1 MSDSKQQDEHK
12 TVENG
17 DGQSEK
23 SKEKRLGEYIHLLK
37 GDKCSAKSRMTRLL
51 NNMAAIVYEASDENT
66 DVGGLLLHINKQKEE
81 TLEIMNQLEK
91 VYEETGDNKN
101 AMKVGDE
108 ADALVD
114 QVEKETSSARLILM
128 SARKQRSSLR
138 HGKKVKDMKKQ
149 EEAAKQSTE
158 KDKQMEANIQKE
170 QSEVG
175 EQERQLQA
183 AKEVAGKSCQDLSSS
198 DEEIQEIESNKQKD
212 KQSKTIQ
219 HQAQLERIRIS
230 VFSGNKM
237 DFQRWHAAF
246 TSCVDS
252 TSLSSQF
259 KMLRL
264 ESCLTG
270 EAADTIRG
278 LGYSAEEYEAAKA
291 PLVRKYGGSR
301 RQVQSYLEE
310 LKKLKPI
317 EENNSKELERFAD
330 ILERA
335 VITLKE
341 NGCESDLESGTLHTI
356 ILEKIPECLLAQYYR
371 WIKENHYKDS
381 LEKLKDWVLEEAE
394 YQMQATEI
402 KRRISLDGERRREK
416 KYVNR

>member
-1 MSDSKQQDEHK
+1 
-12 TVENG
+12 
-17 DGQSEK
+17 
-23 SKEKRLGEYIHLLK
+23 
-37 GDKCSAKSRMTRLL
+37 
-51 NNMAAIVYEASDENT
+51 MAAIVYEASDENAE
-66 DVGGLLLHINKQKEE
+66 VRGLLLRIEEQKEE

-91 VYEETGDNKN
+91 VYEETGDKEN

-108 ADALVD
+108 ADVLVD
-114 QVEKETSSARLILM
+114 QVEKETSSARPILM
-128 SARKQRSSLR
+128 SARKQQSSLG
-138 HGKKVKDMKKQ
+138 HGKKVQDVKKQ

-330 ILERA
+330 IL
-335 VITLKE
+335 
-341 NGCESDLESGTLHTI
+341 
-356 ILEKIPECLLAQYYR
+356 
-371 WIKENHYKDS
+371 
-381 LEKLKDWVLEEAE
+381 
-394 YQMQATEI
+394 
-402 KRRISLDGERRREK
+402 
-416 KYVNR
+416 

>member
-1 MSDSKQQDEHK
+1 
-12 TVENG
+12 
-17 DGQSEK
+17 
-23 SKEKRLGEYIHLLK
+23 
-37 GDKCSAKSRMTRLL
+37 
-51 NNMAAIVYEASDENT
+51 MAAIVYEASDENAE
-66 DVGGLLLHINKQKEE
+66 VRGLLLRIEEQKEE

-91 VYEETGDNKN
+91 VYEETGDKEN

-108 ADALVD
+108 ADVLVD
-114 QVEKETSSARLILM
+114 QVEKETSSARPILM
-128 SARKQRSSLR
+128 SARKQQSSLG
-138 HGKKVKDMKKQ
+138 HGKKVQDVKKQ

-183 AKEVAGKSCQDLSSS
+183 AKEVAEKSCQGF
-198 DEEIQEIESNKQKD
+198 EEIQEIQEIESNEQKD

-219 HQAQLERIRIS
+219 HQAQLERIRIP

-252 TSLSSQF
+252 TSLSPQF
-259 KMLRL
+259 KMLQL

-278 LGYSAEEYEAAKA
+278 LGYLAQAYEAAKA
-291 PLVRKYGGSR
+291 HLVYKYGGSR

-330 ILERA
+330 IL
-335 VITLKE
+335 
-341 NGCESDLESGTLHTI
+341 
-356 ILEKIPECLLAQYYR
+356 
-371 WIKENHYKDS
+371 
-381 LEKLKDWVLEEAE
+381 
-394 YQMQATEI
+394 
-402 KRRISLDGERRREK
+402 
-416 KYVNR
+416 